1 MDADMNIVETA
12 LRKMTQP
19 LRTESK
25 SSIEQL
31 LDNLRITTR
40 HCLQTGQE
48 HVDGL
53 LDVKNI
59 AEHVKTIGSFNNRL
73 EEFQKAKYE
82 NDINK
87 ARTTEKLN
95 GLRAE
100 EDDLKKQLRA
110 TQRDCEKQLKIVE
123 KRLESERAAFSAYLL
138 LCGHVRLGTAVE
150 AGDELRGCV
159 SVQPSDQVTF
169 SLDTAALPAVRLT
182 NRLWTLA
189 AEGVADG
196 TPGGA
201 ADGTPEGVADGTPEG
216 AADGT
221 PEGVADGTSE
231 GAADGGEKSADG
243 AADPGSKPAEGAAD
257 TGSKPAEGAADS
269 GGKPAEKQPRAPDRE
284 VNGEGEAAR
293 DGEEHIDNERR
304 SVAQSVEARS
314 LKR

>member
-1 MDADMNIVETA
+1 MSNHSTICIRSFHM
-12 LRKMTQP
+12 
-19 LRTESK
+19 
-25 SSIEQL
+25 
-31 LDNLRITTR
+31 LRIVSPCPLT
-40 HCLQTGQE
+40 
-48 HVDGL
+48 
-53 LDVKNI
+53 
-59 AEHVKTIGSFNNRL
+59 S
-73 EEFQKAKYE
+73 
-82 NDINK
+82 
-87 ARTTEKLN
+87 N
-95 GLRAE
+95 GVTYR
-100 EDDLKKQLRA
+100 
-110 TQRDCEKQLKIVE
+110 CG
-123 KRLESERAAFSAYLL
+123 RAAFSAYLL

-257 TGSKPAEGAADS
+257 TGSKPAEGA
-269 GGKPAEKQPRAPDRE
+269 GRL
-284 VNGEGEAAR
+284 
-293 DGEEHIDNERR
+293 RR
-304 SVAQSVEARS
+304 
-314 LKR
+314 